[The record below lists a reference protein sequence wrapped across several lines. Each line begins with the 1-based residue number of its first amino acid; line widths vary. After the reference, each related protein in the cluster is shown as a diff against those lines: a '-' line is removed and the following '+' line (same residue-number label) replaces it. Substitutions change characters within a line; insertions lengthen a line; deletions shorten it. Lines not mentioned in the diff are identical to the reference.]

1 MLRLLSIQPVAER
14 GGSDQGLVQM
24 LRDLPRDDFLCHV
37 VVPEEPAMRREL
49 EAAGARIHVLP
60 MRRITTGAG
69 LGYWVGYA
77 VSWPVVVWRLW
88 RSVRR
93 LGIDVV
99 HTNSL
104 HSWYGWAAASLA
116 RRPHVWVAREI
127 VVQSRSALLV
137 ERFLTRHFA
146 TVVVS
151 MSGAIAAQLNPRDG
165 RVFTD
170 GVDLERFSPRRAG
183 LFRSRH
189 GIADGVVVVGSA
201 GRIDVW
207 KGFDVL
213 LDAWNVVMHR
223 RPDDLPPAQLLI
235 AGPSVPGKEAYERA
249 LRSRAAAMPNVS
261 WLGEVDDVG
270 AFDADL
276 DVFVLASTQPEPFGL
291 AMVEAL
297 ACGVPVIA
305 TDHGGPVEVIG
316 GRPDR
321 GRLVAPGDA
330 DALAAAIEEFTDP
343 ARTHEVPSDTE
354 TRRARS
360 SRFDA
365 DPPPWAAL
373 FDEVGRR
380 RPRSPAPP

>member
-1 MLRLLSIQPVAER
+1 MI
-14 GGSDQGLVQM
+14 G
-24 LRDLPRDDFLCHV
+24 
-37 VVPEEPAMRREL
+37 
-49 EAAGARIHVLP
+49 
-60 MRRITTGAG
+60 
-69 LGYWVGYA
+69 
-77 VSWPVVVWRLW
+77 
-88 RSVRR
+88 R

-104 HSWYGWAAASLA
+104 HSWYGWAAAGLA
-116 RRPHVWVAREI
+116 RVPHVWVAREI

-137 ERFLTRHFA
+137 ERFLTRYFA

-151 MSGAIAAQLNPRDG
+151 MSGAIAAQLDPRDG

-170 GVDLERFSPRRAG
+170 RVDLERFSPQRAG
-183 LFRSRH
+183 LFREQH
-189 GIADGVVVVGSA
+189 GIGDGVAVVGSA

-213 LDAWNVVMHR
+213 LDAWNLVMQR
-223 RPDDLPPAQLLI
+223 RPDDLPPARLI
-235 AGPSVPGKEAYERA
+235 VAGPPVPGKEAYEGA
-249 LRSRAAAMPNVS
+249 LRRRAAAMPNVS
-261 WLGEVDDVG
+261 WLGEIDDVG

-305 TDHGGPVEVIG
+305 TDHGGPVEVLG

-330 DALAAAIEEFTDP
+330 HALAAAIEEFTDP
-343 ARTHEVPSDTE
+343 ARTDEVPSDTE

-360 SRFDA
+360 PRFDA
-365 DPPPWAAL
+365 DPPAWAAL
-373 FDEVGRR
+373 FGEVARR
-380 RPRSPAPP
+380 RTRSPAPP